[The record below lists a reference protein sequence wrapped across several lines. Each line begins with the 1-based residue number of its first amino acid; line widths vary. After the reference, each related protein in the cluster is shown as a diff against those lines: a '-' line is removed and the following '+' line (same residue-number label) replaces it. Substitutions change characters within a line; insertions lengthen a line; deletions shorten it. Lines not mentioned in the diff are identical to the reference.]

1 MTTNTPSMTRSLAS
15 LRARCLACVTSV
27 AMAATLVTAPAYAHN
42 HTNPSAA
49 SSALSLLPVALSVAV
64 PAGLLSAGAV
74 LTVVAVEASA
84 QGTVWLLER
93 ASDGVQMSVNI
104 AGNAS
109 LAVGALVTVTV
120 LSTGWVLS
128 QAGRAVLYVPNEAG
142 ALLLYN
148 ERVTR

>member
-1 MTTNTPSMTRSLAS
+1 MTINITSMTRSLAS
-15 LRARCLACVTSV
+15 LRARCVACVTSV
-27 AMAATLVTAPAYAHN
+27 AMAATLAAAPAYAHN
-42 HTNPSAA
+42 NNASAA

>member
-1 MTTNTPSMTRSLAS
+1 MTTNITLMTRSL
-15 LRARCLACVTSV
+15 RTRCVACVTSV
-27 AMAATLVTAPAYAHN
+27 AMAATLVTAPAFAQNHN
-42 HTNPSAA
+42 NASTA

-142 ALLLYN
+142 AVLLYN